1 MALPIGKFPNSGSYL
16 VSSGWCNCG
25 LGSLPGESR
34 EPLQVSGIKGP
45 GLHEPVRAKNQGG
58 EAVSAENK
66 IRANQGQKRKQG
78 GSSDRKF
85 IKSMN

>member
-1 MALPIGKFPNSGSYL
+1 MALPICKFPNSGSYL

-45 GLHEPVRAKNQGG
+45 GLHEPEGTEPGR
-58 EAVSAENK
+58 
-66 IRANQGQKRKQG
+66 R
-78 GSSDRKF
+78 GSECREQD
-85 IKSMN
+85 